1 MKRWS
6 TYLWLCAALVCAGCV
21 QPPLPAT
28 GDDDAPAPAAVQA
41 FVTAAPELTAGWQTY
56 TDPEAGYSVRYPPGV
71 HFSAGQSKAG
81 IYTARI
87 QFRIPGVD
95 GYQGM
100 LIRVEPNP
108 TGQGL
113 EQVVGEFYRRF
124 AANGAAGQRAE
135 ERAEERAADLL
146 AGLEQVTV
154 AGLSGVQVGTERD
167 FSLVLPYGDRV
178 FIIAPVH
185 DLVTTGLDPQ
195 ALALFYEVLATLQLE
210 ASR

>member
-1 MKRWS
+1 MKRWGA
-6 TYLWLCAALVCAGCV
+6 YFWLCAALMCAGCV
-21 QPPLPAT
+21 QTPLPAT
-28 GDDDAPAPAAVQA
+28 GAADAPATAAVEA
-41 FVTAAPELTAGWQTY
+41 LATAAPELTADWQTY

-113 EQVVGEFYRRF
+113 EQIAGEFYRRF
-124 AANGAAGQRAE
+124 VADDTLR
-135 ERAEERAADLL
+135 ERAAERPADLL

-154 AGLSGVQVGTERD
+154 AGLSGVQVGTEGD

-195 ALALFYEVLATLQLE
+195 ALALFYEVLATLE
-210 ASR
+210 PEGAR